1 MKTIKNESTVWINF
15 AAGDGCFVIGLGGKN
30 EVLNPSYEPYKCCPT
45 TVKKGTKVAKM
56 TPAKDDDEKP
66 KKSKGGGKEAKK
78 EKEKPSKDKSAVS
91 TEKSSKGKKGLQKYI
106 WWW

>member
-1 MKTIKNESTVWINF
+1 M
-15 AAGDGCFVIGLGGKN
+15 
-30 EVLNPSYEPYKCCPT
+30 LNPSYEPYKCCPT

-66 KKSKGGGKEAKK
+66 KKAKGGGKESKK
-78 EKEKPSKDKSAVS
+78 EKEKPSKDKSSAVS
-91 TEKSSKGKKGLQKYI
+91 TDKSSKGKKGLQKYI